1 MLCLQF
7 LPVCNHV
14 TENGPLI
21 VLIKNTDAR
30 TQSTYTE
37 YIYSTHSTHV
47 SLFATPTIS
56 LEVKISLKI
65 PKPCDD
71 KIVKQHADKLG
82 YKV

>member
-30 TQSTYTE
+30 SQSKYTE
-37 YIYSTHSTHV
+37 YTHSTHV

>member
-1 MLCLQF
+1 MLCLHF

-30 TQSTYTE
+30 SQSTYTE
-37 YIYSTHSTHV
+37 YTHSTHSTHV